1 MFGWVMPRIIAIVA
15 AVVAVL
21 TGCAPAPTFRGDELY
36 AVHCAGCHGRFGEGD
51 GPAAADRLAP
61 LPDLRYLAERN
72 GGTYPRE
79 RVIAMIDGRTV
90 VAAHVEREMPIWG
103 DAFRQMDGE
112 ASGAMAT
119 ARIEALADFIG
130 TMQQAK

>member
-1 MFGWVMPRIIAIVA
+1 MSRST
-15 AVVAVL
+15 AVVTFL
-21 TGCAPAPTFRGDELY
+21 TAALAGCTPAPTFRGDELY

-61 LPDLRYLAERN
+61 LPDLRYLATRN
-72 GGTYPRE
+72 GGTYPRDG
-79 RVIAMIDGRTV
+79 VIAVIDGRTV

-103 DAFRQMDGE
+103 EAFRQIDGE
-112 ASGAMAT
+112 PSGAMAT